1 MSLSSPGIGS
11 NLDVN
16 SLIAQ
21 LMALER
27 RPLTLLQKRE
37 ADYQARLSAVGTL
50 KSALSQ
56 FQTAVAALA
65 KPSRFAVYTA
75 TLSDPQVATATAG
88 KGSVAGVHSLEVTQL
103 AQAQK
108 LVSVA
113 QASTTATI
121 GTGTLTIDFG
131 TISGGSFDPA
141 TGKYTG
147 ATFTPSGAAS
157 KTVTIDAAHASLAG
171 IRDAI
176 NEANIGVTASIVND
190 GSGYRLVLASGT
202 SGAAGSLRIAVSGD
216 AALANLLAHDPAG
229 TQNLSERVTAKDAR
243 FTLDGIAI
251 TSASNT
257 VTGALEGVTLTL
269 TKTNAGTPATLTIV
283 PDTASIRQGVE
294 SFVEAYNKLAKT
306 LKDLGGYDPATGTAG
321 VLQSDGITRLIESR
335 LRSTLSAELV
345 GLSGGY
351 TALYSL
357 GITSTTD
364 GTLQV
369 DTAKLEAAI
378 QADPGGVA
386 GLFAATGKASDSL
399 VRFVS
404 GSALT
409 KPGVYDVSIDRLAT
423 RGSVT
428 GSSAANTT
436 IDAGVNDT
444 LTLSVD
450 GITTTITLA
459 AGSYTAA
466 GLAAE
471 LQSKI
476 NGAAELAAAGVT
488 VSVTESGG
496 VLTVTSNRYGSAST
510 VTLGGG
516 NAQSSLF
523 GTNPTSTAGV
533 DVAGSIG
540 GVAAIGVGRT
550 LTAAAGTAADGLTI
564 EVLGGA
570 TGARGTVSYSQG
582 YAYRLERLAA
592 DLLDN
597 DGLVAGRS
605 KTLDATIDSL
615 QRRQEEMERRLE
627 TVEKRLRAQFVALDA
642 MVASMLKTSSFLQQ
656 QLATLPTSS
665 S

>member
-269 TKTNAGTPATLTIV
+269 TKTNAGTPATLTIA

-357 GITSTTD
+357 GITSTTE
-364 GTLQV
+364 GTLKV

-378 QADPGGVA
+378 QANPGGVA

-409 KPGVYDVSIDRLAT
+409 
-423 RGSVT
+423 
-428 GSSAANTT
+428 
-436 IDAGVNDT
+436 
-444 LTLSVD
+444 
-450 GITTTITLA
+450 
-459 AGSYTAA
+459 
-466 GLAAE
+466 
-471 LQSKI
+471 
-476 NGAAELAAAGVT
+476 
-488 VSVTESGG
+488 
-496 VLTVTSNRYGSAST
+496 
-510 VTLGGG
+510 
-516 NAQSSLF
+516 
-523 GTNPTSTAGV
+523 
-533 DVAGSIG
+533 
-540 GVAAIGVGRT
+540 
-550 LTAAAGTAADGLTI
+550 
-564 EVLGGA
+564 
-570 TGARGTVSYSQG
+570 
-582 YAYRLERLAA
+582 
-592 DLLDN
+592 
-597 DGLVAGRS
+597 
-605 KTLDATIDSL
+605 
-615 QRRQEEMERRLE
+615 
-627 TVEKRLRAQFVALDA
+627 
-642 MVASMLKTSSFLQQ
+642 
-656 QLATLPTSS
+656 
-665 S
+665 

>member
-1 MSLSSPGIGS
+1 M
-11 NLDVN
+11 
-16 SLIAQ
+16 
-21 LMALER
+21 
-27 RPLTLLQKRE
+27 
-37 ADYQARLSAVGTL
+37 
-50 KSALSQ
+50 
-56 FQTAVAALA
+56 
-65 KPSRFAVYTA
+65 
-75 TLSDPQVATATAG
+75 
-88 KGSVAGVHSLEVTQL
+88 
-103 AQAQK
+103 
-108 LVSVA
+108 
-113 QASTTATI
+113 
-121 GTGTLTIDFG
+121 
-131 TISGGSFDPA
+131 
-141 TGKYTG
+141 
-147 ATFTPSGAAS
+147 
-157 KTVTIDAAHASLAG
+157 
-171 IRDAI
+171 
-176 NEANIGVTASIVND
+176 
-190 GSGYRLVLASGT
+190 
-202 SGAAGSLRIAVSGD
+202 
-216 AALANLLAHDPAG
+216 
-229 TQNLSERVTAKDAR
+229 
-243 FTLDGIAI
+243 
-251 TSASNT
+251 
-257 VTGALEGVTLTL
+257 
-269 TKTNAGTPATLTIV
+269 
-283 PDTASIRQGVE
+283 
-294 SFVEAYNKLAKT
+294 
-306 LKDLGGYDPATGTAG
+306 
-321 VLQSDGITRLIESR
+321 
-335 LRSTLSAELV
+335 
-345 GLSGGY
+345 
-351 TALYSL
+351 
-357 GITSTTD
+357 
-364 GTLQV
+364 
-369 DTAKLEAAI
+369 
-378 QADPGGVA
+378 
-386 GLFAATGKASDSL
+386 
-399 VRFVS
+399 
-404 GSALT
+404 
-409 KPGVYDVSIDRLAT
+409 
-423 RGSVT
+423 GSVT

-550 LTAAAGTAADGLTI
+550 FTAAAGIAAEGLTI

-592 DLLDN
+592 DLLDS

-605 KTLDATIDSL
+605 KSLDATIDSL

-656 QLATLPTSS
+656 QLAALPTSS